1 MKKIEHIGIAVQN
14 IEASNK
20 LFAKIFG
27 KPHFKS
33 EKVKSEGVVTSF
45 FEIGDSKIELLAS
58 TSEESPIF
66 KYLEKSGVGMHH
78 VAFAVEDIEKEMTRL
93 KQEGIRLLNES
104 PKRGADNKII
114 CFLHPQDTNGVL
126 VELCQEIK

>member
-27 KPHFKS
+27 KPPFKS

-45 FEIGDSKIELLAS
+45 FEIGDSKIELVAA
-58 TSEESPIF
+58 TTEQSPIF
-66 KYLEKSGVGMHH
+66 KYLEKRGGGMHH
-78 VAFAVEDIEKEMTRL
+78 VAFAVEDIEKEMIRL

-104 PKRGADNKII
+104 PKAGADNKII

>member
-27 KPHFKS
+27 KPPFKS

-45 FEIGDSKIELLAS
+45 FEIGDSKIELVAA
-58 TSEESPIF
+58 TTEESPIF
-66 KYLEKSGVGMHH
+66 KYLEKRGGGMHH

-104 PKRGADNKII
+104 PKAGADNKII

>member
-27 KPHFKS
+27 KPPFKS

-45 FEIGDSKIELLAS
+45 FEIGDSKIELVAA
-58 TSEESPIF
+58 TTEESPIF
-66 KYLEKSGVGMHH
+66 KYLEKRRGGMHH

-104 PKRGADNKII
+104 PKAGADNKII

>member
-27 KPHFKS
+27 KPPFKS

-45 FEIGDSKIELLAS
+45 FEIGDSKIELVAA
-58 TSEESPIF
+58 TTEQSPIF
-66 KYLEKSGVGMHH
+66 KYLEKRGGGMHH

-104 PKRGADNKII
+104 PKAGADNKII

-126 VELCQEIK
+126 IELCQEIK

>member
-1 MKKIEHIGIAVQN
+1 M
-14 IEASNK
+14 
-20 LFAKIFG
+20 FAKIFG
-27 KPHFKS
+27 KPPFKS

-45 FEIGDSKIELLAS
+45 FEIGDSKIELVAA
-58 TSEESPIF
+58 TTEQSPIF
-66 KYLEKSGVGMHH
+66 KYLEKRGGGMHH

-104 PKRGADNKII
+104 PKAGADNKII

>member
-27 KPHFKS
+27 KPPFKS

-45 FEIGDSKIELLAS
+45 FEIGDSKIELVAA
-58 TSEESPIF
+58 TTEQSPIF
-66 KYLEKSGVGMHH
+66 KYLEKRGGGMHH

-104 PKRGADNKII
+104 PKAGADNKII